1 VLNPFD
7 TCLHLLLI
15 ARLTA
20 DSYYSYRFLPDLCYT
35 KNTHITLTNN
45 PDTHHCA
52 SSMEGDIIFQTEAA
66 GRWTFL
72 NNAWT
77 EIAGFSVAESLG
89 QDVQGCCV
97 T

>member
-1 VLNPFD
+1 
-7 TCLHLLLI
+7 
-15 ARLTA
+15 
-20 DSYYSYRFLPDLCYT
+20 
-35 KNTHITLTNN
+35 
-45 PDTHHCA
+45 
-52 SSMEGDIIFQTEAA
+52 MEGDIIFQTEAA